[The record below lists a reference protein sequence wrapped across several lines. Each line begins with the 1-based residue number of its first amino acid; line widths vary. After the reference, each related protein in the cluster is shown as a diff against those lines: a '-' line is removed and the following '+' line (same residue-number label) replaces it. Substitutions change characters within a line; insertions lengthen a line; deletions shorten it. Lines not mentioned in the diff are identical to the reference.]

1 MKGPRVYDWSWGVVR
16 ESAFQEGWL
25 EWWLARRSLTDPTEI
40 AYYLACAPA
49 ATTLQKLVRVAGT
62 RWAVEES
69 LETAKGEVGLDQYEV
84 RKWTGWYRHITLAL
98 LAHALL
104 TVTRAQAVA
113 NDGQKGGPYNWMWN

>member
-1 MKGPRVYDWSWGVVR
+1 VIRA
-16 ESAFQEGWL
+16 SAVQPGWR
-25 EWWLARRSLTDPTEI
+25 EWWLARRSLSNPTEI

-49 ATTLQKLVRVAGT
+49 ETSQERLVQVAGT

-98 LAHALL
+98 LAHAFL
-104 TVTRAQAVA
+104 TVTRAQAVGH
-113 NDGQKGGPYNWMWN
+113 DGQKGGS